1 MIHNFPSR
9 VQGSRCGGL
18 PVSLEAILPAGEP
31 KGVQHSVAVQRA
43 HKLPA
48 CPTPL
53 RSANRGSKPCTKTRK
68 PKKPSAGCEP
78 CSNAADLVSK
88 TDTFILPLRNTTG
101 CPRMRRQGVGRR
113 RYRERSRAPSTATPS
128 AKYHRPKTPRPSPQ
142 EDALRL
148 TLYTLKF

>member
-31 KGVQHSVAVQRA
+31 KGVQHSGAVQRA
-43 HKLPA
+43 HKLLA

-78 CSNAADLVSK
+78 CSNPADLVSK

-101 CPRMRRQGVGRR
+101 CPRMRRQGVGRQDTGNGLELQVPR
-113 RYRERSRAPSTATPS
+113 RHPPNIIDPKHLVLRPRKMRSGLRCTP
-128 AKYHRPKTPRPSPQ
+128 
-142 EDALRL
+142 
-148 TLYTLKF
+148 